1 MSIVFVH
8 GVYMTLFV
16 LLSTITWMELYG
28 PAHGRS
34 VMKSIVTV
42 CHGPSGISFS
52 VRETRVGCMMFFVF

>member
-1 MSIVFVH
+1 
-8 GVYMTLFV
+8 MTLFV